1 MTSWQEFADASRKTE
16 RYTRAVFRLKNLLSW
31 WKALSEVEKASKT
44 TISQLIHTAE
54 SIISDERVAWVSTAD
69 KDDPRKDGAK
79 QDADGKAADAAD
91 GKSRKRAGF
100 DELSA

>member
-1 MTSWQEFADASRKTE
+1 MPGDASTPCLIWGMGSVT
-16 RYTRAVFRLKNLLSW
+16 RYGDRTFYSYCDVQWPWGAQDFWCRHNLLP
-31 WKALSEVEKASKT
+31 
-44 TISQLIHTAE
+44 
-54 SIISDERVAWVSTAD
+54 TAD